1 MAKHK
6 GLHPN
11 AIFRRSARA
20 RPTNPEPAGP
30 LDPRQVGAG
39 KQSAG
44 PSQSSY
50 RALIFDRGF
59 LRKTAAASFW
69 ARIRMGLVEYQEAS
83 QSLRCIQFAK
93 IHLSIGN
100 CLFTTQ
106 ACSFPIIL
114 SSRNPGQIRMRGCS
128 ERAGRAAKG
137 DLSARTPERRRAD
150 GTRSRPRDRSACRP
164 RRRPRRSSSRRPGF
178 SARPDR
184 CGA

>member
-30 LDPRQVGAG
+30 LDPRQAGAG
-39 KQSAG
+39 KRSAG

-50 RALIFDRGF
+50 RGLIFDRGF
-59 LRKTAAASFW
+59 LRKTAAVAPFW

-93 IHLSIGN
+93 IHLSIGHSR
-100 CLFTTQ
+100 FTTQ
-106 ACSFPIIL
+106 ECNL
-114 SSRNPGQIRMRGCS
+114 SSSLPEITAKSACAVVLNGPDARRRG
-128 ERAGRAAKG
+128 
-137 DLSARTPERRRAD
+137 LSARTPERRPAG
-150 GTRSRPRDRSACRP
+150 GTRSRPRDREACRP